1 MADNPL
7 DPNNLASVNAP
18 EKGSWPVIGTRAH
31 PDDIKLIDR
40 AALEMGMKR
49 GPFMLQA
56 ALKEAHAVMGA
67 IRHASRK
74 GPDRSP
80 DSAAA

>member
-1 MADNPL
+1 
-7 DPNNLASVNAP
+7 VNAP
-18 EKGSWPVIGTRAH
+18 EKSSWPVVGTRAH

-40 AALEMGMKR
+40 AALEMDMKR

-56 ALKEAHAVMGA
+56 ALKEAHAVLGA

-74 GPDRSP
+74 DATPQNRSAE
-80 DSAAA
+80 AA